1 MAKFCKSED
10 CPTSQDLLA
19 YQTGEMEVA
28 DGREIRKHL
37 AVCEFCAAEIEF
49 YEHYPPNEPA
59 EEADKKTDIP
69 GPLYDLAE
77 SLLSR
82 KHGTRTMEKLMSE
95 IDLATDED

>member
-28 DGREIRKHL
+28 DGREIRRHI
-37 AVCEFCAAEIEF
+37 AACEFCAAEIEF
-49 YEHYPPNEPA
+49 YEHYPPPDPV
-59 EEADKKTDIP
+59 EELSKTTRIP

-77 SLLSR
+77 SLLSK
-82 KHGTRTMEKLMSE
+82 KHGSRTMEKLMSE
-95 IDLATDED
+95 IDSVDD